1 MTSSPAS
8 RVIADVAVIGAG
20 PAGLAAASRIA
31 ESGRRVVILDESPR
45 AGGQIWRHGPG
56 SPAPAPARRW
66 MARAEHASAT
76 LVCGAPVTDIRTGD
90 RGARFEITAERGGE
104 PVRVDA
110 DAVVLATG
118 ARERFLPFPGWTLP
132 GVVGVGGAQA
142 LLKSGFSFAGKRVV
156 IAGSGPLLLP
166 VASSLVSHG
175 AKVILVAEQAPRG
188 NVIKFALGL
197 WRRPE
202 ALVQAARYR
211 AGFLRVPYALGMW
224 VTSARGADRLS
235 EVTLTNGRA
244 SRTITCDVLCS
255 AHGLVPNTELARL
268 IGCAVENGAV
278 VVDDRQQ
285 TSIDGVFAAGETA
298 GVGGVDL
305 AVVEGEIA
313 GLCAVGDE
321 RSALRLKARRNAL
334 RAVADQ
340 MERTFAPR
348 DELRAV
354 ATPETIVCRC
364 EDVVLGAISPAWGPR
379 QAKLYTRAGM
389 GPCQGRVCGAALQF
403 LYGWPHDAVRVPS
416 EPALVETILSGIG
429 SDDPSATA

>member
-1 MTSSPAS
+1 M
-8 RVIADVAVIGAG
+8 
-20 PAGLAAASRIA
+20 
-31 ESGRRVVILDESPR
+31 
-45 AGGQIWRHGPG
+45 
-56 SPAPAPARRW
+56 
-66 MARAEHASAT
+66 
-76 LVCGAPVTDIRTGD
+76 
-90 RGARFEITAERGGE
+90 
-104 PVRVDA
+104 
-110 DAVVLATG
+110 
-118 ARERFLPFPGWTLP
+118 
-132 GVVGVGGAQA
+132 GVGGAQA